1 VEPGLLIGWATGN
14 SMANPSPQKRV
25 AMLCASDEVRGAF
38 QQKYGEGESLITGA
52 AADGRLALI
61 ATTSAL
67 GRSSIYNRL
76 R

>member
-1 VEPGLLIGWATGN
+1 
-14 SMANPSPQKRV
+14 
-25 AMLCASDEVRGAF
+25 MLCASDEVRGAF

>member
-1 VEPGLLIGWATGN
+1 MGA
-14 SMANPSPQKRV
+14 SQV
-25 AMLCASDEVRGAF
+25 AMLCASDEVRQAF
-38 QQKYGEGESLITGA
+38 QRKYGKGESLITGTT
-52 AADGRLALI
+52 ADGRLALI